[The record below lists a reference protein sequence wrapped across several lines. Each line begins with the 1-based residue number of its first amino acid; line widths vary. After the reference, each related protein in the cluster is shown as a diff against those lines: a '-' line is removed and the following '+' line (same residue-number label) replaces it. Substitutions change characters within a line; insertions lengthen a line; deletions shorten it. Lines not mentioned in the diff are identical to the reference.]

1 MFILAKALKILKTI
15 DENQILIINKKR
27 KPFHITFKKPK
38 TSTQI
43 EIEKKELKLNFG
55 LGRGILGK
63 KIISLF
69 SQLC

>member
-1 MFILAKALKILKTI
+1 MTHWYSNLKTI
-15 DENQILIINKKR
+15 DDNKISIVNKKR
-27 KPFHITFKKPK
+27 KPFQVPFIKPIA
-38 TSTQI
+38 STQDW
-43 EIEKKELKLNFG
+43 IEKKELKLNFG